1 VRLLRVKGGGDEQ
14 RDIRRNIERFP
25 GDFMYQLTRQ
35 EVKDLRLQN
44 ATSKKGGRR
53 YLPYVF
59 TQEGVGVINGFP
71 AGAIKVIKNGGINDG
86 E

>member
-1 VRLLRVKGGGDEQ
+1 VKGGGDEQ

-44 ATSKKGGRR
+44 ATSNKEWGHKGWRIMPR
-53 YLPYVF
+53 QDNLTCSNYITP
-59 TQEGVGVINGFP
+59 EIS
-71 AGAIKVIKNGGINDG
+71 
-86 E
+86 